1 MFCVHVVDAP
11 GGSEGDTGN
20 GGPSHSGSVGHG
32 GPGAFTNKCHGHQQ
46 KSLMKGVGH
55 SMSVVL

>member
-32 GPGAFTNKCHGHQQ
+32 GPGAFTNKCHGTSR
-46 KSLMKGVGH
+46 KV
-55 SMSVVL
+55 